1 MNIEEGT
8 QQTFPLRIFAIFF
21 HPSTQVTAIGGA
33 EKRFTEVL
41 KILCRQRNVKTTVL
55 EPDSGI
61 PSASA
66 PTCRKYL
73 IHPSFHGKG
82 WFSTYLEW
90 GFWMIKA
97 LSQTLSIFRIE
108 RPNVILIPN
117 NTLPCLVLGY
127 TFGLVFRRPTCAV
140 VHHIDLP
147 SSKAEKSHISLY
159 ESYRSLNYTK
169 IVSLAKTLAFHI
181 MIPLLRK
188 VDATIAV
195 SNFTAKTLKING
207 IPQRRIFVS
216 GNAIDL
222 DSINKIE
229 PYETKKT
236 FDGVFVGRISKEK
249 GIIDLVEVWKRVTK
263 NRGKAKLL
271 IIGSGLELAQL
282 RNRIAEA
289 GLEDN
294 ILLRGRCS
302 DTELFSLLKSSKV
315 FVFPSRFEGWG
326 IAVAEAL
333 ACGLSVIAYNIP
345 ALEEVFGSCENV
357 FLLPIGDL
365 SKMAET
371 VLKLLTTDSTRIGE
385 LSKEFARKFDWES
398 VAMKDLNA
406 ISKAAFGNF
415 QKSASSLEK

>member
-1 MNIEEGT
+1 MKIEESA

-21 HPSTQVTAIGGA
+21 HPSTQVTAFGGA
-33 EKRFTEVL
+33 EKRFIEVL
-41 KILCRQRNVKTTVL
+41 KILCRQHNVKTTVL
-55 EPDSGI
+55 EPDSSI

-73 IHPSFHGKG
+73 IPSSFHGKG

-97 LSQTLSIFRIE
+97 LSQTPSISRIE

-127 TFGLVFRRPTCAV
+127 TIGLVLRRPTCAV

-147 SSKAEKSHISLY
+147 LAKAEKSHISLY

-188 VDATIAV
+188 VNATIAV
-195 SNFTAKTLKING
+195 SNFTAKTLKTNG
-207 IPQRRIFVS
+207 IPERRIFVS
-216 GNAIDL
+216 SNAVDL
-222 DSINKIE
+222 DFINKIE
-229 PYETKKT
+229 PYKT
-236 FDGVFVGRISKEK
+236 EKAFDGVFVGRISKEK
-249 GIIDLVEVWKRVTK
+249 GIFDLVEVWKKVTK
-263 NRGKAKLL
+263 NKGKAKLL

-282 RNRIAEA
+282 RNRIVEA
-289 GLEDN
+289 GLENN

-302 DTELFSLLKSSKV
+302 DTELFGLLKSSKV

-333 ACGLSVIAYNIP
+333 ACGLSVVAYNIP
-345 ALEEVFGSCENV
+345 ALKEVFGSCRSV
-357 FLLPIGDL
+357 SLSPIGDCAN
-365 SKMAET
+365 MADT
-371 VLKLLTTDSTRIGE
+371 VLELLGADSARTGE
-385 LSKEFARKFDWES
+385 LSKEFARNFDWES
-398 VAMKDLNA
+398 VTMKDLIA
-406 ISKAAFGNF
+406 ISKVAFGDF
-415 QKSASSLEK
+415 WESASSLEK